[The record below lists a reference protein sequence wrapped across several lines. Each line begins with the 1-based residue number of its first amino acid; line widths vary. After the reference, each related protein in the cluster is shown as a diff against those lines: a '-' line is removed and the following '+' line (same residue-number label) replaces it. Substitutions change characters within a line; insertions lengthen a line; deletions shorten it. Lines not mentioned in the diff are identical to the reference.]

1 MRKRVLKRLL
11 AATLCAGV
19 LGTMIPAVS
28 AAGGTPAAQK
38 GVEKYLS
45 GAPAVQTLP
54 LKAREATEWTRLW
67 DLRHG
72 WIGSDG
78 IFSFNLNG
86 GDAIGSANENTK
98 TFFIYSDTLAGD
110 VNGDNL
116 RVSGKPMMNH
126 SAGTLTGNKADGST
140 MKFYYGYKADGSYT
154 NLFNDPNAADPK
166 GWWLMDGV
174 VVGKN
179 IYVTAIE
186 VDGAWRVHYI
196 HFVKIPIVNDQPD
209 FENFTVIENLPMLYW
224 EGENSTVFG
233 NGIMPNTV
241 EAGAPAD
248 VADGYIYIYGY
259 RMSSDYHSEL
269 LVSRVKAE
277 TFEDDAALKDAKNW
291 EYWVVDNDGN
301 GSWKSGR
308 TGLRKASVIMP
319 NPVSNEA
326 SVTYITDGV
335 YAGKY
340 MAVYCRSGQNRT
352 MEYAVADNPQGPFSE
367 GVAFY
372 DAPEAEDYP
381 QRTYSYNAKAHP
393 HLSSDGHLLVTYNVN
408 NPDRWSA
415 TNELY
420 RSRWVEI
427 DLNTLADKPVLGDV
441 SSHQPTAA
449 SGYINA
455 DSAPRYGADG
465 GYWQHCWRDDTKGD
479 KWLQIDLGKVKYVSR
494 YILRNAGWADG
505 KASIQNTCDWKFQV
519 SLDGENWT
527 DVDEVSGN
535 AADKVVRDFEQT
547 AARYVRIYITKP
559 TQPGCK
565 TSPDRATIA
574 SIEVYGT
581 PIPVKKDQRVDVAL
595 GKPVTVSDG
604 ADTAA
609 NLVNGSWSTVR
620 DRWFDGNRK
629 TTEKWAVVD
638 LQGAH
643 QISKYIV
650 RHAGAGSQE
659 ETYLNTNAFVL
670 QASDDG
676 ETWRDID
683 RVDYNMHN
691 VTEREVTPFTA
702 RYVRL
707 YITKPALSS
716 RKEARV
722 YSLELYGDL
731 APNNGWWKL
740 DEGAGDT
747 AHDVANGND
756 AALTGGTSWVQA
768 PFGGALQFDGET
780 GIALAQN
787 YAKPTTAATYA
798 AWVRADAHGKW
809 ASIIKNWGE
818 NQYGQLALDLG
829 EDSSHLTADVTQADG
844 TIVKVRDD
852 AEFPIGR
859 WVHVALTA
867 DGKNLTL
874 YRDGKAVATQGYNG
888 TLKASGYDY
897 LGIGA
902 KPNDAGNAAA
912 GSSAGYWKGAIGDVR
927 VYNRAL
933 SEAELAEIIGRPVQI
948 EKMED
953 RNVVAGATLESLEL
967 PKTVQVTY
975 SDKTTRTFDVTWNT
989 AALDLNKA
997 GVYTLE
1003 GTYNGGEVCTIVV
1016 RVRQSYAQPDIGWW
1030 KLDEASGKTAENAVA
1045 DGRSASIKSGAT
1057 FAPAKFGNGL
1067 SFEKDNGFVLIK
1079 DYTKPATTATYSAW
1093 VYMNAYTT
1101 YGTILKNWGMDKYGQ
1116 ISLGLLE
1123 SGGRVSVT
1131 MVQADGSEIK
1141 ATDSND
1147 FPLNQWNMVTV
1158 TADGE
1163 HVILYIN
1170 DKEAARATY
1179 DGTLKTSGFAPL
1191 GLGAKPND
1199 AGNNV
1204 ASSSQGYLDGAID
1217 DVRVYSWAITAED
1230 VAAMYGTMRPEY
1242 RTALKAA
1249 IDAAKAKQTDAG
1261 YANVLPQVKAEF
1273 EALLTEAERTY
1284 ADAALLQSDVDAA
1297 AQKLSDF
1304 RLVQT
1309 ADKAQLKELIDTSAT
1324 IDWTRYPAA
1333 EKTAFEAA
1341 LAEAQA
1347 VLDKADATVEEIS
1360 VACDKLRAA
1369 REGLTVWGDVNGDGA
1384 VDTADAVLVLQRA
1397 AKLIDDNALN
1407 AAAAD
1412 VNGDNVI
1419 DTADAVLILQ
1429 KAAKLINKFPVEG

>member
-1 MRKRVLKRLL
+1 MRKTIFKRLL
-11 AATLCAGV
+11 AATLCAGM
-19 LGTMIPAVS
+19 LGTMMPAVS
-28 AAGGTPAAQK
+28 AAGTTSAAQK
-38 GVEKYLS
+38 GVDKFLS
-45 GAPAVQTLP
+45 GAPEVQTLP

-86 GDAIGSANENTK
+86 GDTIGSANENTK

-110 VNGDNL
+110 VNEDNL

-140 MKFYYGYKADGSYT
+140 MKFYYGYKADGTYT

-196 HFVKIPIVNDQPD
+196 HFVKIPIVNDEPD

-233 NGIMPNTV
+233 NGIMSNTV

-277 TFEDDAALKDAKNW
+277 TFENDAALKDANNW
-291 EYWVVDNDGN
+291 EYWVVDNNGN
-301 GSWKSGR
+301 GAWKSGKN
-308 TGLRKASVIMP
+308 GLRKASVIMP

-352 MEYAVADNPQGPFSE
+352 MEYAIADNPQGPFSE

-427 DLNTLADKPVLGDV
+427 DLNTLADEPILGDV
-441 SSHQPTAA
+441 SSHQPTTA
-449 SGYINA
+449 SGYI
-455 DSAPRYGADG
+455 DDGSAPRYGADG
-465 GYWQHCWRDDTKGD
+465 GYWQHSWRDDTKGD

-494 YILRNAGWADG
+494 YILRNAGWGDG
-505 KASIQNTCDWKFQV
+505 KASKQNTCDWKFQV

-535 AADKVVRDFEQT
+535 AADKVVRDFDQA

-565 TSPDRATIA
+565 SSPDRATIT

-581 PIPVKKDQRVDVAL
+581 PIPVKKDARVDVAL
-595 GKPVTVSDG
+595 GKPVTVSG
-604 ADTAA
+604 GEDTAA

-620 DRWFDGNRK
+620 DRWFDGDRQS
-629 TTEKWAVVD
+629 TEKWAVVD
-638 LQGAH
+638 LEGPH

-659 ETYLNTNAFVL
+659 ETYLNTNAFIL

-691 VTEREVTPFTA
+691 VTEREVEPFTA
-702 RYVRL
+702 NYVRL

-716 RKEARV
+716 RNEARV

-731 APNNGWWKL
+731 APDGGWWKL
-740 DEGAGDT
+740 DEGADNT
-747 AHDVANGND
+747 AHDAANDND
-756 AALTGGTSWVQA
+756 ATLAGGTSWVTA
-768 PFGGALQFDGET
+768 PFGTALQFDGET

-787 YAKPTTAATYA
+787 YVKPTTTATYT

-829 EDSSHLTADVTQADG
+829 EDSTHLTADVTQADG
-844 TIVKVRDD
+844 AIVKVRDD
-852 AEFPIGR
+852 EEFPTGQ
-859 WVHVALTA
+859 WVHVALIA
-867 DGKNLTL
+867 DGQNLTL
-874 YRDGKAVATQGYNG
+874 YRDGKAVATQSYNG

-927 VYNRAL
+927 VYSRAL
-933 SEAELAEIIGRPVQI
+933 SAAELTEIIGRPVQI
-948 EKMED
+948 EKIAD
-953 RNVVAGATLESLEL
+953 RQAVVGATLESLEL

-975 SDKTTRTFDVTWNT
+975 SDKSTRTFDVTWDT

-997 GVYTLE
+997 GSYTLT
-1003 GTYNGGEVCTIVV
+1003 GTYNGTETCTIVV
-1016 RVRQSYAQPDIGWW
+1016 RVRQSYTQPDIGWW
-1030 KLDEASGKTAENAVA
+1030 KLDETSGKTAANTA
-1045 DGRSASIKSGAT
+1045 DSAHPATLKSGAS

-1067 SFEKDNGFVLIK
+1067 SFEKGNGFVLVK
-1079 DYTKPATTATYSAW
+1079 DYKKPTATATYSAW
-1093 VYMNAYTT
+1093 VYMNEYTT
-1101 YGTILKNWGMDKYGQ
+1101 YGTVIKNWGMDKYGQ

-1123 SGGRVSVT
+1123 SGGRMSVT
-1131 MVQADGSEIK
+1131 MVQEDGNEAK
-1141 ATDSND
+1141 ATDSGD
-1147 FPLNQWNMVTV
+1147 FPLNQWTMVTV

-1163 HVILYIN
+1163 HIILYVN
-1170 DKEAARATY
+1170 DKEVARDTY
-1179 DGTLKTSGFAPL
+1179 DGTLKASGFAPL

-1199 AGNNV
+1199 AGNGV
-1204 ASSSQGYLDGAID
+1204 ASSSQGYLNGAID
-1217 DVRVYSWAITAED
+1217 DVRVYSWAITPED

-1242 RTALKAA
+1242 RTELKAA
-1249 IDAAKAKQTDAG
+1249 IDAAKAKQADDS

-1273 EALLTEAERTY
+1273 EKLLTEAEKAYEDTTLVQNDI
-1284 ADAALLQSDVDAA
+1284 DAM
-1297 AQKLSDF
+1297 AQKLNDF
-1304 RLVQT
+1304 RLVQS
-1309 ADKAQLKELIDTSAT
+1309 ADKTQLKALIDETAT
-1324 IDWTRYPAA
+1324 IDWTLYPAA
-1333 EKTAFEAA
+1333 EKTSFETA
-1341 LAEAQA
+1341 LAEVQA
-1347 VLDKADATVEEIS
+1347 VYDNAEATVEEIS
-1360 VACDKLRAA
+1360 MACDKLTAA
-1369 REGLTVWGDVNGDGA
+1369 REALSVFGDVNGDKI
-1384 VDTADAVLVLQRA
+1384 V
-1397 AKLIDDNALN
+1397 
-1407 AAAAD
+1407 
-1412 VNGDNVI
+1412 

-1429 KAAKLINKFPVEG
+1429 RVADLIGNDDLNMAAADVNGDNAVDTADAVFVLQKAAELIERFPAQA